1 MQINK
6 LIIKGFRN
14 LEDTEIEFPDSG
26 YVIVGDN
33 GQGKTN
39 FLEAVNYLTILR
51 SFRGST
57 DSECITFGS
66 DCFYLNL
73 SFDDGIV
80 KSEISAGFDK
90 SRKKITLDGK
100 TLGSL
105 SEGFGRFKSIVV
117 CPDDIDMV
125 QQGPS
130 LRRKYLDIVLSVLSP
145 QYLENLKRY
154 RRALDSRNRLIKEN
168 VYDDSL
174 LSPWEQQMAEVG
186 SRVTWQ
192 RLDYVEQ
199 LSPEYEGLFEN
210 LSNGETGQVSYV
222 NSVGEGFSS
231 ADEYKLRFL
240 ELLQAKRQEE
250 FRRGRSLSGPHADEL
265 EFVIDDKSLRRFG
278 STGQQ
283 RTAVI
288 SLRIAEARLLEKIT
302 GQKAV
307 LLLDDIFAELD
318 NSRSE
323 NLFAQLAGSHQSLI
337 TTPKRENI
345 FLSLSH
351 MPQLAMK
358 NGRLKEIGSDE
369 HQNQKA

>member
-14 LEDTEIEFPDSG
+14 LEDTEIQFPDSG
-26 YVIVGDN
+26 FVIVGDN

-39 FLEAVNYLTILR
+39 FLEAVNYLTVLR

-57 DSECITFGS
+57 DSECISFGAEG
-66 DCFYLNL
+66 FYLHL
-73 SFDDGIV
+73 SFNDGEL
-80 KSEISAGFDK
+80 KSEISAGFDRN
-90 SRKKITLDGK
+90 RKKITLGGK
-100 TLGSL
+100 ILGSL

-145 QYLENLKRY
+145 KYLENLKRY

-168 VYDDSL
+168 INDDSL
-174 LSPWEQQMAEVG
+174 LAPWEYQMVETG
-186 SRVTWQ
+186 SDVAWQ
-192 RLDYVEQ
+192 RESYVGQ
-199 LSPEYEGLFEN
+199 LSPVYQELFSS
-210 LSNGETGQVSYV
+210 LSNGEKGTASYV
-222 NSVGEGFSS
+222 NSVSDSFH
-231 ADEYKLRFL
+231 DIDQYKARFL
-240 ELLQAKRQEE
+240 ELLRTGRPEE
-250 FRRGRSLSGPHADEL
+250 LRRGRTLSGPHADEL
-265 EFVIDDKSLRRFG
+265 EFIIDGKSLRKFG

-302 GQKAV
+302 GQRAV

-323 NLFAQLAGSHQSLI
+323 KLFSQLAGSHQSLI

-351 MPQLAMK
+351 MPQLSMQE
-358 NGRLKEIGSDE
+358 GRLKQGGPLE
-369 HQNQKA
+369 HKD